1 VYRPSYR
8 VPLITGALG
17 LLLTGCAVPVAV
29 SIASYS
35 FSGFSLATTGKGVGD
50 MALSQATDKD
60 CATWR
65 IIKGD
70 DICRDYTAEERHEMR
85 LAHAEADNY
94 PAGSHRSNEPDYVAM
109 VPLRSHAEVV
119 AEVERAEAAERALA
133 RAGVPQKQE
142 KQVAARR
149 PTVLASA
156 ESLPTVAPAAP
167 VTVAPLK
174 PVAQHQASVP
184 APLPPAAKPTAPGKA
199 SVLLAA
205 VRPVPS
211 PKPVTALLHPPLGG
225 DARAEHAYLVL
236 GSYSSRAA
244 AESGLAHY
252 AVARPLLSVATVGG
266 KAVYRVVSGPF
277 GAEELAKTRAS
288 LAKSYDIR
296 GSWAIPSCGAGGGAA
311 CAVAKPV
318 DPQLAALFKR
328 S

>member
-1 VYRPSYR
+1 MYRPTYK
-8 VPLITGALG
+8 VPLIAGTLA

-50 MALSQATDKD
+50 MALSQATDKN

-70 DICRDYTAEERHEMR
+70 DICRDYSAEERHEMR

-94 PAGSHRSNEPDYVAM
+94 PSGSHRSNEPDYVAM

-133 RAGVPQKQE
+133 RAGAPQKQE
-142 KQVAARR
+142 KQRSTRR
-149 PTVLASA
+149 PTVLAAA
-156 ESLPTVAPAAP
+156 ESLPAIRPAAV
-167 VTVAPLK
+167 VTAAPLK
-174 PVAQHQASVP
+174 PIAERQASVP
-184 APLPPAAKPTAPGKA
+184 APLRPAAKPAAPGKA
-199 SVLLAA
+199 SALLAA
-205 VRPVPS
+205 LRPTPA
-211 PKPVTALLHPPLGG
+211 PKPVAAALHPPLGAE
-225 DARAEHAYLVL
+225 ARAEHAYLVL

-244 AESGLAHY
+244 AESGLAHF

-296 GSWAIPSCGAGGGAA
+296 GSWAIPSCGAGAGAD

-318 DPQLAALFKR
+318 DPQLAALPKR